1 MNRIFLYC
9 QDNSNSFKN
18 LPFLGR
24 IIWYVEE
31 VPTLLSPR
39 QPLQMNMKWSTENF
53 LSSPLI
59 QQTGRQRLQRD
70 TSRYVDVWIDICTVL

>member
-1 MNRIFLYC
+1 MNRIYIAKIILIL
-9 QDNSNSFKN
+9 SNIC
-18 LPFLGR
+18 FLGR

-39 QPLQMNMKWSTENF
+39 QPLQMNMKWSTENI

-59 QQTGRQRLQRD
+59 QQTGRQRLQRE
-70 TSRYVDVWIDICTVL
+70 TSRYVDVWIEICTEL

>member
-9 QDNSNSFKN
+9 QDNSNSFKH

-39 QPLQMNMKWSTENF
+39 QPLQMNMKWSTENI

-59 QQTGRQRLQRD
+59 QQTGRQRLQRE
-70 TSRYVDVWIDICTVL
+70 TSRYVDVWIEICTEL